1 MNSIFRGG
9 ENLEY
14 KIARIQH
21 SGTCG
26 ERWTDRTDD
35 RYIYRVGRTVN
46 IDIDDFDVGFPMI
59 LHYLKD
65 QDGSDYSDYI
75 LATSR
80 VKRVSIPDE
89 NTVIIETRNSIFRFE
104 KCK

>member
-1 MNSIFRGG
+1 M
-9 ENLEY
+9 EY

-26 ERWTDRTDD
+26 ERWTDREDC
-35 RYIYRVGRTVN
+35 RYIHRVGRTVELDLEN
-46 IDIDDFDVGFPMI
+46 IDVGIPMI
-59 LHYLKD
+59 LHYVKD
-65 QDGSDYSDYI
+65 QDGSDYSSFI

-80 VKRVSIPDE
+80 VKRVYVPDD
-89 NTVIIETRNSIFRFE
+89 NTVIVETRNSIFRFE

>member
-1 MNSIFRGG
+1 M
-9 ENLEY
+9 EY

-26 ERWTDRTDD
+26 ERWTDREDG
-35 RYIYRVGRTVN
+35 RYIHRVGRTVELDVEN
-46 IDIDDFDVGFPMI
+46 ILVGLPMI
-59 LHYLKD
+59 IHYIKD
-65 QDGSDYSDYI
+65 QDGSDYSSFI
-75 LATSR
+75 LTTSR
-80 VKRVSIPDE
+80 VKILSVPDD

>member
-1 MNSIFRGG
+1 M
-9 ENLEY
+9 EY

-26 ERWTDRTDD
+26 ERWTDREDG
-35 RYIYRVGRTVN
+35 RYIHRVGRTVELDVEN
-46 IDIDDFDVGFPMI
+46 IEVGLPMI
-59 LHYLKD
+59 IHYVKD
-65 QDGSDYSDYI
+65 RDGSDYSTFI

-80 VKRVSIPDE
+80 VKRLSVPDD

>member
-1 MNSIFRGG
+1 M
-9 ENLEY
+9 EY

-26 ERWTDRTDD
+26 ECWTDRTDG
-35 RYIYRVGRTVN
+35 RYIHRVGRTVELDVEN
-46 IDIDDFDVGFPMI
+46 IEIGIPMI
-59 LHYLKD
+59 LHYVKD
-65 QDGSDYSDYI
+65 QDGSDYSGYI

-80 VKRVSIPDE
+80 VKGIYMPDD

-104 KCK
+104 RC

>member
-1 MNSIFRGG
+1 M
-9 ENLEY
+9 EY

-26 ERWTDRTDD
+26 ERWTDREDG
-35 RYIYRVGRTVN
+35 RYIHRIGRTVDLNVEN
-46 IDIDDFDVGFPMI
+46 IEVGIPMI
-59 LHYLKD
+59 LHYLRD
-65 QDGSDYSDYI
+65 QDGSDYSGYI

-80 VKRVSIPDE
+80 VKRIYVPDD

-104 KCK
+104 RCK

>member
-1 MNSIFRGG
+1 M
-9 ENLEY
+9 EY

-26 ERWTDRTDD
+26 ERWTDREDG
-35 RYIYRVGRTVN
+35 RYIHRVGRTVDLNLEN
-46 IDIDDFDVGFPMI
+46 IEVGIPMI
-59 LHYLKD
+59 LYYVKD
-65 QDGSDYSDYI
+65 QDDSDYSGYI

-80 VKRVSIPDE
+80 VKRIYVPDD

-104 KCK
+104 RCK

>member
-1 MNSIFRGG
+1 M
-9 ENLEY
+9 EY

-26 ERWTDRTDD
+26 ERWTDREDR
-35 RYIYRVGRTVN
+35 RYIHRVGRTVKLDVEN
-46 IDIDDFDVGFPMI
+46 ILVGLPMI
-59 LHYLKD
+59 LHYVKD
-65 QDGSDYSDYI
+65 QDGSDYGSFI

-80 VKRVSIPDE
+80 VKRVYVPDD
-89 NTVIIETRNSIFRFE
+89 NTVIVETRNSIFRFE

>member
-1 MNSIFRGG
+1 M
-9 ENLEY
+9 EY

-26 ERWTDRTDD
+26 ERWTDREDG
-35 RYIYRVGRTVN
+35 RYIHRVGRTVDLNLEN
-46 IDIDDFDVGFPMI
+46 IEVGIPMI
-59 LHYLKD
+59 LYYVKD
-65 QDGSDYSDYI
+65 QDGSDYSGYI

-80 VKRVSIPDE
+80 VKRIYVPDD

-104 KCK
+104 RCK